1 MNLKGKV
8 ALVTGGAVGIG
19 RAIVV
24 KLASLGATV
33 IVNYNSSANAADSLV
48 EELIAKGF
56 KAECIK
62 ADVSDFANSQK
73 LIEDTVEKHQRLD
86 ILVNNAGINID
97 TLILRMTEE
106 DFDKVIKVNLKGAWN
121 CAKHAARIM
130 SKNRYGKIINIS
142 SVVGIVGNIGQTN
155 YCASKAR
162 VIGLTKA
169 LARELAKRNVCVN
182 AVAPGF
188 IDTKMTQQLDS
199 RFIEQIINTIPQGKQ
214 GSPEDVANLVAF
226 LASDLSDYITGQVI
240 NVDGGMVMY

>member
-1 MNLKGKV
+1 
-8 ALVTGGAVGIG
+8 
-19 RAIVV
+19 
-24 KLASLGATV
+24 
-33 IVNYNSSANAADSLV
+33 NAAESLV
-48 EELIAKGF
+48 EELTGKGF
-56 KAECIK
+56 KAVGIK
-62 ADVSDFANSQK
+62 ADVSDFAASQK
-73 LIEDTVEKHQRLD
+73 LIENAVEKYQRVD

-97 TLILRMTEE
+97 TLILRMTED
-106 DFDKVIKVNLKGAWN
+106 DFDRVLKVNLKGAWN
-121 CAKHAARIM
+121 CSKHVARIM

-155 YCASKAR
+155 YCAAKAGL
-162 VIGLTKA
+162 IGLTKA

-199 RFIEQIINTIPQGKQ
+199 RFIEQIINSIPLGKQ
-214 GSPEDVANLVAF
+214 GLPADVANLVAF

>member
-1 MNLKGKV
+1 MNLQGKV
-8 ALVTGGAVGIG
+8 AIVTGGAVGIG
-19 RAIVV
+19 RAISV
-24 KLASLGATV
+24 KLASLGATI
-33 IVNYNSSANAADSLV
+33 IVNYNSSTNAAESLV
-48 EELIAKGF
+48 EELTGKGF
-56 KAECIK
+56 KAVGIK
-62 ADVSDFANSQK
+62 ADVSDFAASQK
-73 LIEDTVEKHQRLD
+73 LIENAVEKYQRVD

-97 TLILRMTEE
+97 TLILRMTED
-106 DFDKVIKVNLKGAWN
+106 DFDRVLKVNLKGAWN
-121 CAKHAARIM
+121 CSKHVARIM

-155 YCASKAR
+155 YCAAKAGL
-162 VIGLTKA
+162 IGLTKA

-199 RFIEQIINTIPQGKQ
+199 RFIEQIINSIPLGKQ
-214 GSPEDVANLVAF
+214 GLPADVANLVAF